1 MSRIVVVSNRV
12 ALPQR
17 SGGPA
22 GGLAVAVNAALKDK
36 GGIWFG
42 WSGRVAPEP
51 SDAPEVTHHGAMTY
65 AVIDL
70 TTEDYQE
77 YYNGFANRVLWP
89 VLHYRVDLSEFYRS
103 DLSGYIRVNRMFAEH
118 LAKIIRPDDVV
129 WIHDY
134 HMMPL
139 ARYLRES
146 GHQNR
151 IGFFLHIPMP
161 PADIIQAL
169 PQHSETVGALA
180 SYDLVGFQTEGDKD
194 NFARYLETRGGQPTP
209 DGTGCDIGGRR
220 VAFGVFPVA
229 IETGAFVRRA
239 RHASRTRFVKAFH
252 ESLMGRKLIIGVD
265 RLDYSKGIP
274 NRLDAYEH
282 FLRTGP
288 EWHDRVAYVQIT
300 PKSRTDVPEYQE
312 MDRYVSHKAGQING
326 AYADVSWTP
335 LRYVNRTYSR
345 SALAGFYR
353 LADVAL
359 VTPLRDG
366 MNLVAKEFVAA
377 QDPADPGVLVLS
389 QFAGAAAELGTGA
402 VLVNPHDT
410 EGMATA
416 LRRALDMPLAE
427 RRERHARMM
436 RILEVRDID
445 CWAEAFLAALSP
457 KEPATERR
465 EIALPRAAIRS
476 VVRPPSPTSPWSSR
490 LMPRGA

>member
-17 SGGPA
+17 SGGAA
-22 GGLAVAVNAALKDK
+22 GGLAVAVNAALKDR

-42 WSGRVAPEP
+42 WSGRIAPDP
-51 SDAPEVTHHGAMTY
+51 SDAPQVTKHAGITY
-65 AVIDL
+65 AVVDL
-70 TTEDYQE
+70 TNEDYQE

-103 DLSGYIRVNRMFAEH
+103 DLSGYIRVNRQFADH
-118 LAKIIRPDDVV
+118 LEKIIRPDDIL

-139 ARYLRES
+139 AKYLRER
-146 GHQNR
+146 GHRNR

-161 PADIIQAL
+161 PADLIQAL
-169 PQHSETVGALA
+169 PQHGDTVGALA
-180 SYDLVGFQTEGDKD
+180 SYDLVGFQTEGDRE
-194 NFARYLETRGGQPTP
+194 NFARYLETRGGQTTP

-220 VAFGVFPVA
+220 VKLGTFPVG
-229 IETGAFVRRA
+229 IETRPFARRA
-239 RHASRTRFVKAFH
+239 RHAARTNFIKSFH
-252 ESLMGRKLIIGVD
+252 DSLSGRKLIIGVD

-282 FLRTGP
+282 FLRTAP
-288 EWHDRVAYVQIT
+288 EWHDRVTYVQIT
-300 PKSRTDVPEYQE
+300 PKSRIDVPEYQE

-326 AYADVSWTP
+326 AYSDVSWTP

-353 LADVAL
+353 RANVAL

-377 QDPADPGVLVLS
+377 QDPADPGVLLLS
-389 QFAGAAAELGTGA
+389 QFAGAASEMRTGA
-402 VLVNPHDT
+402 LIVNPHDT
-410 EGMATA
+410 EGLAA
-416 LRRALDMPLAE
+416 NLRRALEMPLAE
-427 RRERHARMM
+427 RRDRHARMM
-436 RILEVRDID
+436 RVLEARDID
-445 CWAEAFLAALSP
+445 RWAEEFLAALAP
-457 KEPATERR
+457 EEETRR
-465 EIALPRAAIRS
+465 EVALPRAAVRS
-476 VVRPPSPTSPWSSR
+476 VVRLPVGWGSG
-490 LMPRGA
+490 LVPRGV

>member
-1 MSRIVVVSNRV
+1 MARIVVVSNRV

-17 SGGPA
+17 AGGSA

-42 WSGRVAPEP
+42 WSGRVTPEP
-51 SDAPEVTHHGAMTY
+51 SAAPEVIRHGAMTY

-70 TTEDYQE
+70 TGDDYQE

-89 VLHYRVDLSEFYRS
+89 VLHYRVDLAEFYRS
-103 DLSGYIRVNRMFAEH
+103 DLSGYIRVNRSFADH
-118 LAKIIRPDDVV
+118 LARIIAPDDIL

-139 ARYLRES
+139 ARYLREK

-180 SYDLVGFQTEGDKD
+180 HYDLVGFQTEGDRE
-194 NFARYLETRGGQPTP
+194 NFARYLETRGGQTTP

-220 VAFGVFPVA
+220 VTLGTFPVG
-229 IETGAFVRRA
+229 IETEPFARRA
-239 RHASRTRFVKAFH
+239 RHAARTRTVRAFRD
-252 ESLMGRKLIIGVD
+252 SLMGRKLVIGVD

-274 NRLDAYEH
+274 NRLDAYER
-282 FLRTGP
+282 FLKDCP
-288 EWHDRVAYVQIT
+288 DWHDRVSYVQIT

-326 AYADVSWTP
+326 AYSDVSWTP

-353 LADVAL
+353 MADVGL

-377 QDPADPGVLVLS
+377 QDPSDPGVLVLS
-389 QFAGAAAELGTGA
+389 QFAGAAAEMGTGA
-402 VLVNPHDT
+402 LLVNPHDT
-410 EGMATA
+410 EGVAAA
-416 LRRALDMPLAE
+416 LRRALEMPLSE

-436 RILEVRDID
+436 RSLNAHDIES
-445 CWAEAFLAALSP
+445 WAQAFLDALAPSEARDP
-457 KEPATERR
+457 RQM
-465 EIALPRAAIRS
+465 ALPRAAMRS
-476 VVRPPSPTSPWSSR
+476 IVRLPGTAKAW
-490 LMPRGA
+490 MGGIVPRGA